1 MSRRAPVT
9 VLVPVLAT
17 VLATVRRPALWPTAA
32 RQYRRTVPRRWWA
45 HRPFLPLPD
54 RGYVRFRLLT
64 QYGGD
69 RRAPE
74 PSDVVNYLTWCRQW
88 ERAC

>member
-1 MSRRAPVT
+1 MIRAA
-9 VLVPVLAT
+9 LVAARAT
-17 VLATVRRPALWPTAA
+17 LPRPGLWPTAL

-45 HRPFLPLPD
+45 RRPHLPLPD
-54 RGYVRFRLLT
+54 RDYVRFRLLT
-64 QYGGD
+64 QYGSI